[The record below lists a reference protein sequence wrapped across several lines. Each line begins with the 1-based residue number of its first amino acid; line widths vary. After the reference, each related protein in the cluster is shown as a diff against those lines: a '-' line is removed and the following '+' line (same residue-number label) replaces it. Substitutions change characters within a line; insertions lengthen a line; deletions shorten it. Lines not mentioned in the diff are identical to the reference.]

1 MKILIAGFGSIGR
14 RHFRN
19 LLAMGQTDI
28 LFLRSLKSTLETE
41 ELKGFVVETSLNAAL
56 AHKPDAVV
64 IANPTAMHLDVAI
77 PAASQGCSLLIEK
90 PISDSLNRTSD
101 LQEALFSASG
111 KALMAFQFRF
121 HPGLQK
127 VKDLLEEN
135 AIGKVVSAH
144 AQWGEYLPGWHPWE
158 DYRNSYSARRDLGG
172 GVVHTL
178 SHPLDYLHWL
188 LGDVSSVCGYCAQI
202 PSLQIETEA
211 VAEIGLNFASGAI
224 ANIHLDYIQRPGVHE
239 LEIIGDQG
247 TIRWDNADGAVQY
260 YSAVEEKWQKFPLR
274 PGFERNDLFLAEMQH
289 FLDMIEKNVAPI
301 CSLDDG
307 IMAEIIANAVLQS
320 SAEKRLIEL

>member
-1 MKILIAGFGSIGR
+1 
-14 RHFRN
+14 
-19 LLAMGQTDI
+19 
-28 LFLRSLKSTLETE
+28 
-41 ELKGFVVETSLNAAL
+41 
-56 AHKPDAVV
+56 
-64 IANPTAMHLDVAI
+64 
-77 PAASQGCSLLIEK
+77 
-90 PISDSLNRTSD
+90 
-101 LQEALFSASG
+101 
-111 KALMAFQFRF
+111 MAFQFRF

-144 AQWGEYLPGWHPWE
+144 AQWGEFLPGWHPWE

-178 SHPLDYLHWL
+178 SHPLDYFHWL
-188 LGDVSSVCGYCAQI
+188 LGDVSSVWGYCAQI

-211 VAEIGLNFASGAI
+211 VAEIGLKFASGAI
-224 ANIHLDYIQRPGVHE
+224 ANIHLDYIQRPGVHQ

-307 IMAEIIANAVLQS
+307 IMAEKIANAVLQS